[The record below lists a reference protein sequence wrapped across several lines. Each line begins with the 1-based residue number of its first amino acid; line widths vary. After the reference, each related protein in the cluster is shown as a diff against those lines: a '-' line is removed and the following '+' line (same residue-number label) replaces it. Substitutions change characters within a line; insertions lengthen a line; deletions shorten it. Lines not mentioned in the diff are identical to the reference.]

1 MSSPLRSRNWFG
13 RQDLDGFVHRSW
25 VKAEGFS
32 DQMFDGRP
40 VIGIANSWS
49 ELTNCNA
56 HLRQVA
62 EAVKRGVSRAGG
74 FPLEFPTISLGEVLM
89 KPTTML
95 FRNLMAMDVEE
106 CIRAY
111 PLDGVVLLSG
121 CDKTTP
127 AMLMGAA
134 SRRRPGDRGHGRA
147 HAARHVGT
155 GGARLRHRRLA
166 AWAERRAGRLSDEEW
181 CEVESCM
188 SRSAGHC
195 MVMGTASTM
204 ASMAEALG
212 MTLPG
217 NAAIP
222 AAGLAPPRPRRA
234 DGAAH
239 RRDGRRGPA
248 SLEDPHPRRR
258 STTPSAPTWPSADR
272 PTPSSTWSPS
282 PAGGRRAAARRAST
296 SCRAPRRSSLNVRP
310 SGKYLM
316 EDFFYA
322 GGLPAVLKE
331 LLPLLHGDALTVN
344 GQDPRRER
352 RAAPQLQRGR
362 DPPAR
367 RADLER
373 GRHGDPDAATSAPT
387 APCSSSPRRRRTC
400 SPTAAAPSS
409 SRTTP
414 TCTRASTIPIFPSTS
429 TPCSCLKRVGP
440 KGAPGMPEWGAAPIP
455 QKLLKKGVKDM
466 VRISDARMSGT
477 SYGTVVLHV
486 APEAEAGGPLALVQD
501 GDLIELDV
509 PNRRLTLRV
518 PDEELARRRS
528 RWTPRPPHF
537 TRGYG
542 RLFLDHVLQANE
554 GVDFDFLRGQDPSPP
569 RRHRRPESLL
579 TSEGGLRPPSDASP
593 RKQEAPAEPAPGVEQ
608 PRRGLRPPSDAS
620 PRKAGGAG
628 GAGARSGTVD
638 GARRWLL

>member
-1 MSSPLRSRNWFG
+1 MTAHPLRSRNWFG
-13 RQDLDGFVHRSW
+13 RNDLDGFVHRSW
-25 VKAEGFS
+25 LKTEGFS
-32 DQMFDGRP
+32 DVVFDGRP

-62 EAVKRGVSRAGG
+62 DAVKRGVWSAGG

-89 KPTTML
+89 KPTAMM

-111 PLDGVVLLSG
+111 PLDAVVLLSG

-134 SRRRPGDRGHGRA
+134 SADLPA
-147 HAARHVGT
+147 IMVT
-155 GGARLRHRRLA
+155 GGPMLRGKWRTEELGSGTDAWRL
-166 AWAERRAGRLSDEEW
+166 WAERRAGRMSDEEL
-181 CEVESCM
+181 CEAESCM
-188 SRSAGHC
+188 SRSSGHC

-222 AAGLAPPRPRRA
+222 APDSRRLALA
-234 DGAAH
+234 EL
-239 RRDGRRGPA
+239 
-248 SLEDPHPRRR
+248 S
-258 STTPSAPTWPSADR
+258 
-272 PTPSSTWSPS
+272 
-282 PAGGRRAAARRAST
+282 GRRAVELALAGGPRPSDLLTAQAFDNAIRSDMAIGGSTNAIIHLVALAGRAGVPLPLARFDALSRST
-296 SCRAPRRSSLNVRP
+296 PFLVNLRP

-344 GQDPRRER
+344 GRTLADNVRDARCWNEDVIRPLGMPLAQEGGTVILFGNLCPDGAVLKQS
-352 RAAPQLQRGR
+352 AASPHLLTHRGR
-362 DPPAR
+362 AVVFEDHDDLHRRIDDPGLPM
-367 RADLER
+367 DE
-373 GRHGDPDAATSAPT
+373 TSVLV
-387 APCSSSPRRRRTC
+387 
-400 SPTAAAPSS
+400 
-409 SRTTP
+409 
-414 TCTRASTIPIFPSTS
+414 
-429 TPCSCLKRVGP
+429 LKHAGP

-455 QKLLKKGVKDM
+455 ARLLKQGVKDL

-486 APEAEAGGPLALVQD
+486 APEAAVGGPLALVRD
-501 GDLIELDV
+501 GDEIELDA
-509 PNRRLTLRV
+509 PKRTLTLRV
-518 PDEELARRRS
+518 GDAELARRRAA
-528 RWTPRPPHF
+528 WTPRPPRF

-554 GVDFDFLRGQDPSPP
+554 GCDFDFLRGGTPVRAQDTAGPS
-569 RRHRRPESLL
+569 HS
-579 TSEGGLRPPSDASP
+579 
-593 RKQEAPAEPAPGVEQ
+593 
-608 PRRGLRPPSDAS
+608 
-620 PRKAGGAG
+620 
-628 GAGARSGTVD
+628 
-638 GARRWLL
+638 